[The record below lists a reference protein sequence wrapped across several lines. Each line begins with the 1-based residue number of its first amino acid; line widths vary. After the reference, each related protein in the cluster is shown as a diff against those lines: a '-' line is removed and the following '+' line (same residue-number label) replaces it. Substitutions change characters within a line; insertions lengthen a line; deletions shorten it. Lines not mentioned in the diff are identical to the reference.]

1 MMLSLIEKITP
12 SAFHNLMNTVD
23 HSFHKCDVNSSNV
36 SNPTRGVLELQ
47 EEKGRASVPEFRV
60 YEKNHRQ
67 QKSPYET

>member
-1 MMLSLIEKITP
+1 
-12 SAFHNLMNTVD
+12 MNTVD